1 MPEERNDKVRPKP
14 ETTTNKES
22 LLKLVT
28 KDNKSLRQS
37 LALIGIT
44 TVLLGILIWI
54 FLRGLERPAL
64 IITVIGGFI
73 LVVDGLISLATVRK
87 AIFGRRGRY
96 GLNTAI
102 VFILVLVI
110 AILLN
115 ITLYVSSNKPNPAG
129 WLRIDTTATKQF
141 LLEEQVVN
149 TLENDGVEQA
159 KNKCNSSVGPVA
171 NLCFNAL
178 EKAENGADAAEKT
191 LDQTGSIEM
200 ASLEKNMTWIS
211 LCIATAPML
220 GFLGTV
226 WGMIQAFND
235 IKMANDISPAVVA
248 GGISVA
254 LLTTA
259 FGLVVAVVLQILQNA
274 VMYIIDNQIVTM
286 QKSTTMLLNA
296 IGKGNLKK

>member
-1 MPEERNDKVRPKP
+1 MVQLFID
-14 ETTTNKES
+14 
-22 LLKLVT
+22 
-28 KDNKSLRQS
+28 
-37 LALIGIT
+37 G
-44 TVLLGILIWI
+44 
-54 FLRGLERPAL
+54 
-64 IITVIGGFI
+64 GGFMWPI
-73 LVVDGLISLATVRK
+73 LFIFIIGFVFVGERLYHLIKGLSANEK
-87 AIFGRRGRY
+87 FAI
-96 GLNTAI
+96 
-102 VFILVLVI
+102 
-110 AILLN
+110 
-115 ITLYVSSNKPNPAG
+115 
-129 WLRIDTTATKQF
+129 D
-141 LLEEQVVN
+141 VVN

-159 KNKCNSSVGPVA
+159 KSKCTSTVGPVA

-178 EKAENGADAAEKT
+178 EKADRGADAAEKT

-296 IGKGNLKK
+296 IGKGDLKK